1 MANSGLNPAASNGK
15 EEQARGLLYYSNT
28 IACRRFFDNGTQRQV
43 SRMIL

>member
-28 IACRRFFDNGTQRQV
+28 IACRRFLLHQDAAAG
-43 SRMIL
+43 